1 MKTRTK
7 KQRSAVF
14 GVAVLFAALL
24 LLARV
29 LAAEESLGERVYFDA
44 LQVPIDQWEAAAGTM
59 VARDQNALVLKT
71 DNNDSGW
78 ITTKQR
84 LPFTDT
90 AALSLSIMR
99 TVNCQVLVQ
108 VEWFREDGT
117 SFLACSDLYQ
127 GGGDKP
133 VNQILPL
140 AKFLPSLPDNEKPA
154 KFRLKFWV
162 NGKNAVAYLT
172 QAIIHVQRVW
182 KQADMQTMRAYTPDD
197 AVVEDPGIE
206 YKTDHG
212 SFSAHLLA
220 DTTTASIIFWDKIN
234 LNATGVIMFDLE
246 AIQNGNVNL
255 HVLCWNDR
263 NEFLKE
269 VSITPN
275 IEAAGLYE
283 IPIREHQQDF
293 PTETAR
299 MSFKVW
305 ITGKETSVRL
315 SGIYYGVAP

>member
-1 MKTRTK
+1 
-7 KQRSAVF
+7 
-14 GVAVLFAALL
+14 
-24 LLARV
+24 
-29 LAAEESLGERVYFDA
+29 
-44 LQVPIDQWEAAAGTM
+44 M

-71 DNNDSGW
+71 DNTDSGW
-78 ITTKQR
+78 VTAKQR
-84 LPFTDT
+84 LPFTDSAT
-90 AALSLSIMR
+90 LNLSVLR

-108 VEWFREDGT
+108 VEWFRDDGT
-117 SFLACSDLYQ
+117 SFLAVSDLYQ

-140 AKFLPSLPDNEKPA
+140 SKFLPTLPGDEKPA

-162 NGKNAVAYLT
+162 NGKNAVVYLT

-182 KQADMQTMRAYTPDD
+182 KQADMQTMRAYSPDD
-197 AVVEDPGIE
+197 AVVEDEGIE

-212 SFSAHLLA
+212 SFSAHLLPE
-220 DTTTASIIFWDKIN
+220 TSTASIIFWDKIN

-246 AIQNGNVNL
+246 SIQNGNVNV

-269 VSITPN
+269 VSITSN
-275 IEAAGLYE
+275 IESAGLYE
-283 IPIREHQQDF
+283 IPIRDHQQDF
-293 PTETAR
+293 PVETAR

-305 ITGKETSVRL
+305 LTGKEASVRL
-315 SGIYYGVAP
+315 SGIYYGVSP